1 MKKIYCEKCG
11 CQLKKSAAC
20 GKCGNINYQFSDE
33 LKKQN
38 SVRLWAKVGVL
49 SAGAVV
55 IAAAVLFPAMFGQVG
70 SKRDIEAA
78 QAYVDANY
86 PGAVLAEEL
95 YSPDFLSVTGDN
107 GAVFSLDGVEFTVM
121 ASGGEVVSDDHD
133 IACALSEAR
142 ENLVE
147 PFFADSSAKIEMK
160 HSCRHLEPGYI
171 HDVWLP
177 VEQVRCVLTFP
188 EEEGEQEPWKDYPM
202 YEFYRAW
209 ADSGLE
215 YYRVDIHFTD
225 ISDNKDY
232 WWAQFSDHYPVDSAD
247 EMSERFEYM
256 GGNSW

>member
-1 MKKIYCEKCG
+1 MIKFYCEKCG

-49 SAGAVV
+49 AAGAVV

-86 PGAVLAEEL
+86 PGAVLSEEL

-107 GAVFSLDGVEFTVM
+107 GAVFSLDGVDFTVM
-121 ASGGEVVSDDHD
+121 AAGGEVVSDDHD

-147 PFFADSSAKIEMK
+147 PFFEDSPAKIEMK
-160 HSCRHLEPGYI
+160 HSCQHLEPGYI
-171 HDVWLP
+171 HDVRLP
-177 VEQVRCVLTFP
+177 VEQVRCVLTLP
-188 EEEGEQEPWKDYPM
+188 MKSSDTEPWKNYPM
-202 YEFYRAW
+202 YDFYRAW

-215 YYRVDIHFTD
+215 YYRVDIYFAG
-225 ISDNKDY
+225 SRENEGL
-232 WWAQFSDHYPVDSAD
+232 WWAQFSDHFPVGSAE
-247 EMSERFEYM
+247 EMEERFDFT
-256 GGNSW
+256 GG

>member
-1 MKKIYCEKCG
+1 MKKYYCEKCG

-20 GKCGNINYQFSDE
+20 GKCGNINYQLSDE

-49 SAGAVV
+49 AAGAVV

-86 PGAVLAEEL
+86 PGAVLSEEL

-107 GAVFSLDGVEFTVM
+107 GAVFSLNGVDFTVM
-121 ASGGEVVSDDHD
+121 ASGGEVVSDYHD

-142 ENLVE
+142 KNLVE
-147 PFFADSSAKIEMK
+147 PFFADPSAKIEMK
-160 HSCRHLEPGYI
+160 HTCQHLEPGYI
-171 HDVWLP
+171 HDVRLP
-177 VEQVRCVLTFP
+177 VEQVRCVLNLPMKSSDT
-188 EEEGEQEPWKDYPM
+188 EPWKNYPM
-202 YEFYRAW
+202 YDFYRAW

-215 YYRVDIHFTD
+215 YYRVDIYFAG
-225 ISDNKDY
+225 NRENEEL
-232 WWAQFSDHYPVDSAD
+232 WWAQFSDHFPVGSAE
-247 EMSERFEYM
+247 EMEERFDFT
-256 GGNSW
+256 GG